1 MLAPLQLTQASM
13 EDCAGL
19 MQYFDSLQE
28 LTDWGGEGFQFPPRR
43 LQFLQQLYKSDS
55 QGFILSQQQEMVAF
69 GQICQR
75 FGKHHLARL
84 LVLPQYRGQGLS
96 QSLLAS
102 LVIQGFE
109 QNPQQDFSLFV
120 FKHNQVAIHC
130 YQRFGFVEAPQPGTP
145 HPGLRFMQFDRE
157 QAKLLRQQQSAMPS
171 TVATLPR

>member
-1 MLAPLQLTQASM
+1 MATSMVAPLRLTQASI
-13 EDCAGL
+13 EDSASL
-19 MQYFDSLQE
+19 MQHFDSLTE

-55 QGFILSQQQEMVAF
+55 QSFILSQEQEMVAF

-84 LVLPQYRGQGLS
+84 LVLPQYRGRGLS

-102 LVIQGFE
+102 LVLQGL
-109 QNPQQDFSLFV
+109 QQDPQKDFSLFV
-120 FKHNQVAIHC
+120 FKHNEVALHC

-145 HPGLRFMQFDRE
+145 HPGLRFMQFDRV
-157 QAKLLRQQQSAMPS
+157 QANLLLQK
-171 TVATLPR
+171 